1 MWFRH
6 TWSITVRLR
15 NIQKYIIL
23 VTSWSVWKVI
33 IPECAWEKPCVAMLF
48 FHSGIAHD
56 WTMVS
61 PSFPQSWMITA
72 LFPDVKRQKRIL
84 DLTESHGA
92 KRTFVVCA
100 CVCVCV
106 LFWTSGHNKPQA
118 PHQGTKVTHK
128 SVSLVCFASR
138 CKWPTEGRRD
148 HRLQTVRLL
157 TSISD
162 WGNVCCVYRECDL
175 RKRGNIGFKSRTD
188 HKSWSDGILA
198 LPSQCLRLIDSKKEY
213 YWERQSTG
221 ILTERRAWETER
233 ERYITPDFYCMWVK
247 NGEKDVN
254 VFLIQSKNLKLQN
267 ES

>member
-128 SVSLVCFASR
+128 SVYLVYSACR
-138 CKWPTEGRRD
+138 WKWPTEGGGHLGRHFGQDSIRSQVAD
-148 HRLQTVRLL
+148 KVAFRGNFRMTRHMQRLL
-157 TSISD
+157 LSV
-162 WGNVCCVYRECDL
+162 W
-175 RKRGNIGFKSRTD
+175 
-188 HKSWSDGILA
+188 ILA
-198 LPSQCLRLIDSKKEY
+198 LFNPHGGSSALQHDLNVTAKTACTVNAQSEMTFTCLSR
-213 YWERQSTG
+213 
-221 ILTERRAWETER
+221 
-233 ERYITPDFYCMWVK
+233 
-247 NGEKDVN
+247 
-254 VFLIQSKNLKLQN
+254 NL
-267 ES
+267 